1 MRSLRSVGPCGER
14 SRQGRRMA
22 IVFDSSALL
31 AIAFNE
37 TGAER
42 AAEALPDGILSAVNA
57 SEVVA
62 CLIDRG
68 VPETSARNRLRD
80 FDIPIRPFDENLA
93 LAAGALRTTTRQQ
106 GLSLGDRACLA
117 LARRERAPVITADRN
132 WTRLVLDLEVKLIR

>member
-1 MRSLRSVGPCGER
+1 
-14 SRQGRRMA
+14 MA

-37 TGAER
+37 TGAEQ

-68 VPETSARNRLRD
+68 VPGASARNRLRD
-80 FDIPIRPFDENLA
+80 FDIPIRPFDEA
-93 LAAGALRTTTRQQ
+93 LAFAAGSLRTTTRQQ

>member
-1 MRSLRSVGPCGER
+1 
-14 SRQGRRMA
+14 MA

-37 TGAER
+37 KGADR

-68 VPETSARNRLRD
+68 VPEASARNSLRD
-80 FDIPIRPFDENLA
+80 FDIPIRPFDESLA
-93 LAAGALRTTTRQQ
+93 LAAGSLRTTTRQQ

-117 LARRERAPVITADRN
+117 LARRDRAPVITADRN
-132 WTRLVLDLEVKLIR
+132 WSRLDLDLEVRLIR

>member
-1 MRSLRSVGPCGER
+1 
-14 SRQGRRMA
+14 MA

-42 AAEALPDGILSAVNA
+42 AAEALPEGILSAVNA

-62 CLIDRG
+62 CLLDRG
-68 VPETSARNRLRD
+68 VPEERARSWLRN
-80 FDIPIRPFDENLA
+80 FDLPIRPFDETLA
-93 LAAGALRTTTRQQ
+93 VAAGLLRATTRPH

-117 LARRERAPVITADRN
+117 LAGRERASLITADRS
-132 WTRLVLDLEVKLIR
+132 WARLDLELEVQLIR

>member
-1 MRSLRSVGPCGER
+1 
-14 SRQGRRMA
+14 MA

-31 AIAFNE
+31 AIAFDE

-68 VPETSARNRLRD
+68 VPEASARNRLRD
-80 FDIPIRPFDENLA
+80 FDIPVRPFDETLA
-93 LAAGALRTTTRQQ
+93 LPAGSPCRTRPSRDTTLGQHRFHGLQFFQVNMTPDSVSLRFPATGR
-106 GLSLGDRACLA
+106 GLLLADRPD
-117 LARRERAPVITADRN
+117 LARAARMEPAARGRV
-132 WTRLVLDLEVKLIR
+132 

>member
-1 MRSLRSVGPCGER
+1 
-14 SRQGRRMA
+14 MA

-68 VPETSARNRLRD
+68 VPEASARSRLRD
-80 FDIPIRPFDENLA
+80 FDIPIRPFDETLA
-93 LAAGALRTTTRQQ
+93 LAAGSLRTTTRQQ

-132 WTRLVLDLEVKLIR
+132 WSRLVLDLEVQLIR

>member
-1 MRSLRSVGPCGER
+1 
-14 SRQGRRMA
+14 MA

-31 AIAFNE
+31 AIAFDE

-42 AAEALPDGILSAVNA
+42 AVEALPDGILSAVNA

-68 VPETSARNRLRD
+68 VPEASAQSRLRD
-80 FDIPIRPFDENLA
+80 FDIPIRPFDEA
-93 LAAGALRTTTRQQ
+93 LAVAAGSLRTTTRQQ

-132 WTRLVLDLEVKLIR
+132 WSRLALDLDVRLIR

>member
-1 MRSLRSVGPCGER
+1 
-14 SRQGRRMA
+14 MA

-42 AAEALPDGILSAVNA
+42 AVEALPDGILSAVNA

-68 VPETSARNRLRD
+68 VPEASARNRLRD
-80 FDIPIRPFDENLA
+80 FDIPIRAFDETLA
-93 LAAGALRTTTRQQ
+93 MAAGSLRTTTRQQ

-117 LARRERAPVITADRN
+117 LARREHAPVITADRN
-132 WTRLVLDLEVKLIR
+132 WTRLVLDLEVQLIR

>member
-1 MRSLRSVGPCGER
+1 
-14 SRQGRRMA
+14 MA

-31 AIAFNE
+31 AVAFNE

-42 AAEALPDGILSAVNA
+42 AVEALSDGILSAVNA

-68 VPETSARNRLRD
+68 VPEASARGRLRD
-80 FDIPIRPFDENLA
+80 FDIPVRPFDETLA
-93 LAAGALRTTTRQQ
+93 LAAGSLRTTTRQQ

-117 LARRERAPVITADRN
+117 LAMRERAPVITADRN
-132 WTRLVLDLEVKLIR
+132 WTRLLLDLEVRLIR

>member
-1 MRSLRSVGPCGER
+1 
-14 SRQGRRMA
+14 MA

-31 AIAFNE
+31 AIAFDE

-42 AAEALPDGILSAVNA
+42 AVEALPDGILSAVNA

-68 VPETSARNRLRD
+68 VPEASAQNRLRD
-80 FDIPIRPFDENLA
+80 FDIPIRPFDEA
-93 LAAGALRTTTRQQ
+93 LAVAAGSLRTTTRQQ

-132 WTRLVLDLEVKLIR
+132 WSRLALDLDVQLIR